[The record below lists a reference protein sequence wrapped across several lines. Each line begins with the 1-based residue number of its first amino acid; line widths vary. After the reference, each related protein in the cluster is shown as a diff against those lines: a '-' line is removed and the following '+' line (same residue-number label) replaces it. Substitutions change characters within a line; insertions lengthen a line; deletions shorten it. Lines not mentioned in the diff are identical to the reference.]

1 MTVIF
6 IHGIGAGAESFH
18 DVTPLVPGSVALN
31 LPGWGDEP
39 WGGEASFAGLADWLA
54 GKIDALADGEAV
66 IVGHSFGGMLALET
80 ALTHPGKV
88 RAFVAIATSPAFG
101 GRDDSFKTQ
110 FLAARLKPLD
120 EGMTMP
126 ELARGSAKDLEA
138 RGVSEA
144 RVARFVD
151 SMGALPEKVYR
162 DVVRCLTTFNRRAD
176 LERVSQPALCL
187 AGDDEATAPARTM
200 EKMAAAMPQGEYACI
215 KGGHLL
221 PNEAPEAVAE
231 AVNAFLAKLD

>member
-1 MTVIF
+1 
-6 IHGIGAGAESFH
+6 
-18 DVTPLVPGSVALN
+18 
-31 LPGWGDEP
+31 
-39 WGGEASFAGLADWLA
+39 
-54 GKIDALADGEAV
+54 
-66 IVGHSFGGMLALET
+66 
-80 ALTHPGKV
+80 
-88 RAFVAIATSPAFG
+88 
-101 GRDDSFKTQ
+101 
-110 FLAARLKPLD
+110 
-120 EGMTMP
+120 MP